1 MDLSLTGEQNEL
13 LSWADTVLPVEFALD
28 RFNGIEGALQETAL
42 DKLAEL
48 GWYGMAVPEPAG
60 GSGMS
65 VLEEMLL
72 MKEAG
77 KHLASPSLLATVV
90 AVHDAV
96 ANGDNALAQELMACS
111 KRASLAIASEKALL
125 ALDADEA
132 DLLVAF
138 GRNAVTLQPTDGLA
152 RLGSAGT
159 PLDDSLSLMR
169 YGIGH
174 ENVQVH
180 AVGARLWMR
189 AQILLAASQV
199 GLGEAATD
207 MAVEYAKI
215 REQFGS
221 PIGAFQAIKH
231 KCADM
236 ALHLTAARSQLIYA
250 AAAFNER
257 LPEAEY
263 RILCAGALAETA
275 SLRAAFDN
283 VQVHGGIGFTSECH
297 AQRFVKRA
305 TVLQA
310 AGSVNKRYREQL
322 LAGAPEPSLSSAA

>member
-28 RFNGIEGALQETAL
+28 RFNGIEGALKEAAL

-96 ANGDNALAQELMACS
+96 ANGDNALAQELMAGS
-111 KRASLAIASEKALL
+111 KRASLAVASEDALL
-125 ALDADEA
+125 AFDADEA

-138 GRNAVTLQPTDGLA
+138 GLNAVTLQPVGGLA
-152 RLGSAGT
+152 RLDGAGT

-169 YGIGH
+169 YGIDQQ
-174 ENVQVH
+174 NAQ
-180 AVGARLWMR
+180 ARAAGAELWMR
-189 AQILLAASQV
+189 AHILLAAAQI

-215 REQFGS
+215 REQ
-221 PIGAFQAIKH
+221 
-231 KCADM
+231 
-236 ALHLTAARSQLIYA
+236 
-250 AAAFNER
+250 
-257 LPEAEY
+257 
-263 RILCAGALAETA
+263 
-275 SLRAAFDN
+275 
-283 VQVHGGIGFTSECH
+283 
-297 AQRFVKRA
+297 
-305 TVLQA
+305 
-310 AGSVNKRYREQL
+310 
-322 LAGAPEPSLSSAA
+322 